1 MTLTVGRI
9 PYLSCEPYYFDM
21 EHRDLCLVDLVPSA
35 SASALEQGK
44 VDAGLVP
51 LVDCFRL
58 EGTFRL
64 LSGFCLASIRKTGS
78 VWLYAKR
85 PIEAL
90 GDACI
95 GVTSDAATSLRLLQV
110 LLVLKHQ
117 VQPKAYVTLA
127 DANDACLL
135 IGNQGL
141 RQRAGLDA
149 YPHQYDLGEE
159 WAEWTSLPFVFAH
172 WMVRTDLDSRSV
184 AQLEDALYVGLQDW
198 ADGLFRFAQSR
209 DDLLMRARDI
219 LSNTQGIRYFSGR
232 PEQRAI
238 ALFRQYLEQLNALS
252 APCGNEMAEG
262 SP

>member
-21 EHRDLCLVDLVPSA
+21 ERRDLRLVDLVPSA
-35 SASALEQGK
+35 AASALEQGK
-44 VDAGLVP
+44 VDAALVP

-58 EGTFRL
+58 EGPFRL
-64 LSGFCLASIRKTGS
+64 LSEFCLSTIRKTGS

-95 GVTSDAATSLRLLQV
+95 GVTSDAATSLRLLQI
-110 LLVLKHQ
+110 LLVQKHR
-117 VQPKAYVTLA
+117 VKPKAYVTLESP
-127 DANDACLL
+127 NDARLL

-172 WMVRTDLDSRSV
+172 WMVRTDLDASSV
-184 AQLEDALYVGLQDW
+184 AQLEDALYVSLQDW

-219 LSNTQGIRYFSGR
+219 LSYTQGIRYFSGR

-238 ALFRQYLEQLNALS
+238 ALFRQCLEQLDNPS
-252 APCGNEMAEG
+252 VPSGDEMAEG
-262 SP
+262 PA